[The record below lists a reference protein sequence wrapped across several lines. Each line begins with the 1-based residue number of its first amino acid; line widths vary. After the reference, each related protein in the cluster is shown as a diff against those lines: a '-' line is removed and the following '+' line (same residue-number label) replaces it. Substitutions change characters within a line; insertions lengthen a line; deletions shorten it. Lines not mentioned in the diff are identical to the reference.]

1 MFKDDKR
8 IRMFCRHYV
17 SGKTEFAVNYVTKLK
32 EEVGQDK
39 KVVISDMDIVNPYF
53 RSREKKAELEDKGIV
68 VYGSSYN
75 NDADITAVPAEMM
88 GPFIDKKCDYII
100 DLGGND
106 VGTIVLGRYKE
117 HFDPEEIDVFMVVN
131 TYRPDTYDVDLVIE
145 QMHEL
150 EAGIGLNITGFVNNT
165 NLVRETCADD
175 LLRGEEIL
183 SEVSRRT
190 GVPIKYTAYVE
201 EVVKDMTPEVK
212 AKLSGEVVPLTYYM
226 RASWM

>member
-8 IRMFCRHYV
+8 IRMFCGHYG

-75 NDADITAVPAEMM
+75 NDADIPAVPAEMM

-131 TYRPDTYDVDLVIE
+131 TYRPDTYDADLVIE

-150 EAGIGLNITGFVNNT
+150 EAGIGLKVTGFVNNT

-183 SEVSRRT
+183 SAVSRRT

-212 AKLSGEVVPLTYYM
+212 AELSGEVVPLTYYM

>member
-1 MFKDDKR
+1 MRTLWKR
-8 IRMFCRHYV
+8 
-17 SGKTEFAVNYVTKLK
+17 KTEFAVNYVTKLK

-75 NDADITAVPAEMM
+75 NDADIPAVPAEMM

>member
-1 MFKDDKR
+1 MFQNDRR
-8 IRMFCRHYV
+8 IRMFCGHYG

-32 EEVGQDK
+32 EEVGPDR

-53 RSREKKAELEDKGIV
+53 RSREKTAELEAKGIV

-75 NDADITAVPAEMM
+75 ADADIPAVPAEMM
-88 GPFIDKKCDYII
+88 GPFIDKNCDYIV

-117 HFDPEEIDVFMVVN
+117 HFDPEEIDVFMVIN
-131 TYRPDTYDVDLVIE
+131 TYRPDTYDADLVIE
-145 QMHEL
+145 QMKQL
-150 EAGIGLNITGFVNNT
+150 EAGIGLHMTGLVNNT
-165 NLVRETCADD
+165 NLVRETTAAD
-175 LLRGEEIL
+175 LLRGEEII

-190 GVPIKYTAYVE
+190 GVPIRYTTYVK
-201 EVVKDMTPEVK
+201 EVVKDMTPEIE
-212 AKLSGEVVPLTYYM
+212 AKLSGTVVPLTYYM

>member
-8 IRMFCRHYV
+8 IRMFCGHYG

-75 NDADITAVPAEMM
+75 NDADIPAVPAEMM

-131 TYRPDTYDVDLVIE
+131 TYRPDTYDADLVIE

-150 EAGIGLNITGFVNNT
+150 EAGIGLKVTGFVNNT

-183 SEVSRRT
+183 SDVSRKT
-190 GVPIKYTAYVE
+190 GVPIRYTAYVE
-201 EVVKDMTPEVK
+201 EVVTDRTPEVK
-212 AKLSGEVVPLTYYM
+212 AELSGEVVPLTYYM

>member
-8 IRMFCRHYV
+8 IRMFCGHYG

-75 NDADITAVPAEMM
+75 NDADIPAVPAEMM
-88 GPFIDKKCDYII
+88 GPFIDKKSDYII

>member
-8 IRMFCRHYV
+8 IRMFCGHYG

-75 NDADITAVPAEMM
+75 NDADIPAVPAEMM

-131 TYRPDTYDVDLVIE
+131 TYRPDTYDADLVIE

-150 EAGIGLNITGFVNNT
+150 EAGIGLKVTGFVNNT

-183 SEVSRRT
+183 SEVSKNGSPDKIYCLRR
-190 GVPIKYTAYVE
+190 G
-201 EVVKDMTPEVK
+201 
-212 AKLSGEVVPLTYYM
+212 SC
-226 RASWM
+226 

>member
-8 IRMFCRHYV
+8 IRMFCGHYG

-75 NDADITAVPAEMM
+75 NDADIPAVPAEMM

-190 GVPIKYTAYVE
+190 GVPIKYTTYVE

>member
-8 IRMFCRHYV
+8 IRMFCGHYG

-75 NDADITAVPAEMM
+75 NDADIPAVPAEMM

-150 EAGIGLNITGFVNNT
+150 EAGIGLNITD
-165 NLVRETCADD
+165 LVRETCADD

>member
-8 IRMFCRHYV
+8 IRMFCGHYG

-32 EEVGQDK
+32 EEVGQGK

-75 NDADITAVPAEMM
+75 NDADIPAVPAEMM

-150 EAGIGLNITGFVNNT
+150 EAGIGVNNT

>member
-8 IRMFCRHYV
+8 IRMFFGHYG

-75 NDADITAVPAEMM
+75 NDADIPAVPAEMM

-131 TYRPDTYDVDLVIE
+131 TYRPDTYDADLVIE

-150 EAGIGLNITGFVNNT
+150 EAGIGLKITGFVNNT

-175 LLRGEEIL
+175 LFRGEEIL
-183 SEVSRRT
+183 SDVSRKT
-190 GVPIKYTAYVE
+190 GVPIRYTAYVE

>member
-8 IRMFCRHYV
+8 IRMFCGHYG

-75 NDADITAVPAEMM
+75 NDADSPAVPAEMM

-117 HFDPEEIDVFMVVN
+117 HFDSEEIDVFMVVN
-131 TYRPDTYDVDLVIE
+131 TYRPDTYDADLVIE
-145 QMHEL
+145 PMHEL
-150 EAGIGLNITGFVNNT
+150 EAGIGLKVTGFVNNT

-212 AKLSGEVVPLTYYM
+212 AELSGEVVPLTYYM

>member
-1 MFKDDKR
+1 MFNDDKR
-8 IRMFCRHYV
+8 IRMFCGHYG

-75 NDADITAVPAEMM
+75 NDADIPAVPAEMM

-117 HFDPEEIDVFMVVN
+117 HFDSEEIDVFMVVN
-131 TYRPDTYDVDLVIE
+131 TYRPDTYDADLVIE

-150 EAGIGLNITGFVNNT
+150 EAGIGLKVTGFVNNT

-212 AKLSGEVVPLTYYM
+212 AELSGEVVPLTYYM

>member
-8 IRMFCRHYV
+8 IRMFCGHYG

-75 NDADITAVPAEMM
+75 NDADIPAVPAEMM

-201 EVVKDMTPEVK
+201 EVVKDMK

>member
-8 IRMFCRHYV
+8 IRMFCGHYG

-75 NDADITAVPAEMM
+75 NDADIPAVPAEMM

-201 EVVKDMTPEVK
+201 EGVKDMTAEVK
-212 AKLSGEVVPLTYYM
+212 AKLSGEGVPLAYYM

>member
-8 IRMFCRHYV
+8 IRMFCGHYG

-75 NDADITAVPAEMM
+75 NDADIPAVPAEMM
-88 GPFIDKKCDYII
+88 GPFIDKKCHYII

-183 SEVSRRT
+183 SE
-190 GVPIKYTAYVE
+190 IKYTAYVE

>member
-8 IRMFCRHYV
+8 IRMFCGHYG

-75 NDADITAVPAEMM
+75 NDADIPAVPAEMM

-145 QMHEL
+145 HKHEL
-150 EAGIGLNITGFVNNT
+150 EAGIGLKVTGFVNNT

-212 AKLSGEVVPLTYYM
+212 AELSGEVVPLTYYM

>member
-8 IRMFCRHYV
+8 IRMFCGHYG

-75 NDADITAVPAEMM
+75 NDADIPAVPAEMM

-131 TYRPDTYDVDLVIE
+131 TYRPDTYDADLVIE

-150 EAGIGLNITGFVNNT
+150 EAGIGLKVTGFVNNT

-183 SEVSRRT
+183 SDVSRKT
-190 GVPIKYTAYVE
+190 GVPIRYTAYVE
-201 EVVKDMTPEVK
+201 EVVKDMTPKVK
-212 AKLSGEVVPLTYYM
+212 AELSGEVVPLTYYM